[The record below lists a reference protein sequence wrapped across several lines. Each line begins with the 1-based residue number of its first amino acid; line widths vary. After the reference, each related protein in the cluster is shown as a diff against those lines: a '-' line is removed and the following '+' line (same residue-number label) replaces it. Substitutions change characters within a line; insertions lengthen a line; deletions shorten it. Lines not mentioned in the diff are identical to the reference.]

1 MKYRPTHS
9 AIWTLLFA
17 LWTLVFDYRLST
29 LDYRLSPFAI
39 YPLYSIIYTLHI
51 EHVPCINKLLS
62 CFVKPAGN
70 CILGIWTVSK
80 QVVWPHWLHLK
91 CTWSCWWVWSPW
103 WHSSLHKAYFTPP
116 LSSKTLWSRPCV
128 KKVFKVR
135 YTVTRSYW
143 SLSFCSMSPWLN
155 AKSTAWKV
163 ASTSTLQG
171 VDRRSKSE
179 SEYEE
184 LI

>member
-70 CILGIWTVSK
+70 CILGIWTVSR

-91 CTWSCWWVWSPW
+91 CTWSCWWWWSPW
-103 WHSSLHKAYFTPP
+103 WHSSLQRAYFTPP

-143 SLSFCSMSPWLN
+143 SLNFCSISPWLN

-179 SEYEE
+179 SE
-184 LI
+184 